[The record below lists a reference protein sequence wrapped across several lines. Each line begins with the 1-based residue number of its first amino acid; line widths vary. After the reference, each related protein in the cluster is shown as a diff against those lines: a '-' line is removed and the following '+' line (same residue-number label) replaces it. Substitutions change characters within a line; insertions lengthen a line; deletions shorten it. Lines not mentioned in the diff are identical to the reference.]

1 MGTGKRA
8 IGYGRVSTAEQA
20 ASGYGL
26 DAQADTIRS
35 EATRRGWELVDLVLD
50 EGESGKSLDR
60 PGVLDLLGRLGAGE
74 ADVLVVSKLD
84 RLTRSLV
91 DLAELLDWTERAG
104 VALVAVDLGID
115 TTTSAGRLVARVMAS
130 VAEWEREQ
138 IAQRTREAA
147 TVRREQGKRMGRPG
161 VRDTRP
167 DLAARIDGMRAAGR
181 TWQAIADALNT
192 EGVPTVRGGSV
203 WRVSAVQSA
212 AGYVRP
218 PAHAGR
224 VALPDVPKRRRVRV

>member
-1 MGTGKRA
+1 MATDRRA
-8 IGYGRVSTAEQA
+8 LGYGRVSTAEQA

-26 DAQADTIRS
+26 DAQADTIRR
-35 EATRRGWELVDLVLD
+35 EADRRGWTVVDLVLD
-50 EGESGKSLDR
+50 EAESGKSLDR
-60 PGVLDLLGRLGAGE
+60 PGVLELLRRLAAGE
-74 ADVLVVSKLD
+74 ADVLVVAKLD

-147 TVRREQGKRMGRPG
+147 AVRRQQGKPMGRPG
-161 VRDTRP
+161 VRDSRP
-167 DLAARIDGMRAAGR
+167 DLAERINALRAAGV
-181 TWQAIADALNT
+181 TWQAIADVLNS
-192 EGVPTVRGGSV
+192 EGVPTVRGGTA

-218 PAHAGR
+218 PARAVR
-224 VALPDVPKRRRVRV
+224 AALPDVPKRRRVRA